1 MAISRNALLILVAV
15 VLFVIAFL
23 IAVGAIAGNAA
34 AFGFAG
40 LALFAASFL
49 P

>member
-1 MAISRNALLILVAV
+1 MTFTRSSLFIVAAV

-23 IAVGAIAGNAA
+23 IAIAAIAGNGA
-34 AFGFAG
+34 AFIAAG
-40 LALFAASFL
+40 LACFAASFL